1 MGGSVNLKGGG
12 QYQMPTTGTGESY
25 SPSYTPSGYGARYG
39 GYGQQYGGFGQQY
52 GSGMG
57 LGQGLEGIDLNNIPN
72 VSTGGKGFQ
81 QQPQYNY
88 QPAPVM
94 RPYVDQVSTG
104 GKGFQPRQ
112 TPSQSVAYAPMNIP
126 GMSFAQPRYFYPNIS
141 QQMLGLGGMGGLG
154 ATMPMYQRPGISGSG
169 ITYPAL
175 QPPAPP
181 PPPPPTS
188 TGGKGFQPSPVMPN
202 TPINPNLRPVM
213 PNNPSLA
220 PVSPRNPFEPTV
232 QPIRYEDRELPRA
245 DQRIP
250 QLEDSIYRD
259 MPLFVPGYSNEPL
272 VQPQASPYIA
282 NKPYVANE
290 YDRPEFSMP
299 SDFDRETGMR
309 KGPDIGSPM
318 YSGDLTSVPEEPVY
332 TEPALDE
339 TLVSPPTSTTSI
351 DRFEEPMYDTQ
362 DRDRGFMNID

>member
-181 PPPPPTS
+181 PPPPTS

-202 TPINPNLRPVM
+202 TPPINPSLRPVM

-259 MPLFVPGYSNEPL
+259 MPLFVDGYSNEPL
-272 VQPQASPYIA
+272 VKPQPSPYISDQ
-282 NKPYVANE
+282 PYVSEE
-290 YDRPEFSMP
+290 YDRPYVP
-299 SDFDRETGMR
+299 ADVQTAT
-309 KGPDIGSPM
+309 SPA
-318 YSGDLTSVPEEPVY
+318 PEEP
-332 TEPALDE
+332 P
-339 TLVSPPTSTTSI
+339 SPTTSI
-351 DRFEEPMYDTQ
+351 DRFEEPMYDTY
-362 DRDRGFMNID
+362 DRGVMDID

>member
-88 QPAPVM
+88 EPAPVM

-202 TPINPNLRPVM
+202 TPPINPNLRPVM

-220 PVSPRNPFEPTV
+220 PVSPRDMFNPTV
-232 QPIRYEDRELPRA
+232 QPPRYEDRQLPRA
-245 DQRIP
+245 DQRFP

-259 MPLFVPGYSNEPL
+259 MPMFVDGYSNKPL
-272 VQPQASPYIA
+272 MSERASPYIA
-282 NKPYVANE
+282 DQPYVSEE
-290 YDRPEFSMP
+290 YDRPYVPADVQTAP
-299 SDFDRETGMR
+299 S
-309 KGPDIGSPM
+309 PA
-318 YSGDLTSVPEEPVY
+318 PEEP
-332 TEPALDE
+332 A
-339 TLVSPPTSTTSI
+339 PTSPI

-362 DRDRGFMNID
+362 DRDRGFMDID

>member
-39 GYGQQYGGFGQQY
+39 GYGQQYGGYGQQY

-81 QQPQYNY
+81 QQPQYNF
-88 QPAPVM
+88 QPPPVM
-94 RPYVDQVSTG
+94 QPYTSQISTG
-104 GKGFQPRQ
+104 GKGFQQQ
-112 TPSQSVAYAPMNIP
+112 TPAQSVAYAPMNIP
-126 GMSFAQPRYFYPNIS
+126 GMSFAQPRYFYPNLS

-181 PPPPPTS
+181 PPTS
-188 TGGKGFQPSPVMPN
+188 TGGKGFRPSPVMPD
-202 TPINPNLRPVM
+202 TPPINPNLRPAV
-213 PNNPSLA
+213 PNNPTLT

-232 QPIRYEDRELPRA
+232 QPPRYEEPELPRA
-245 DQRIP
+245 DQRFP

-259 MPLFVPGYSNEPL
+259 MPMFVPGYSNEPL
-272 VQPQASPYIA
+272 AQPQASPYISDQ
-282 NKPYVANE
+282 PHVSEE
-290 YDRPEFSMP
+290 YDQLSVPADVSTP
-299 SDFDRETGMR
+299 SPITTAFDRF
-309 KGPDIGSPM
+309 
-318 YSGDLTSVPEEPVY
+318 EEPVY
-332 TEPALDE
+332 AQPALQEPA
-339 TLVSPPTSTTSI
+339 PTSPI

>member
-1 MGGSVNLKGGG
+1 MGGSVNLRGGG
-12 QYQMPTTGTGESY
+12 QYQMPTTGTGETY

-52 GSGMG
+52 GPGIG
-57 LGQGLEGIDLNNIPN
+57 LGQGLEGVDLNNIPN

-94 RPYVDQVSTG
+94 QPYVNQVSTG
-104 GKGFQPRQ
+104 GKGFQNRQ
-112 TPSQSVAYAPMNIP
+112 TPAQSVAYAPMNIP
-126 GMSFAQPRYFYPNIS
+126 QMQLAQPSFYYPNIGS
-141 QQMLGLGGMGGLG
+141 QMANLQATSGLGGLG
-154 ATMPMYQRPGISGSG
+154 ALGAFGNYPMMPRQPAPMQM
-169 ITYPAL
+169 YPAL
-175 QPPAPP
+175 QQ
-181 PPPPPTS
+181 PPPTS
-188 TGGKGFQPSPVMPN
+188 TGGKGFRPNPPTQPPMLPPRNPNPDLRPVLPS
-202 TPINPNLRPVM
+202 NPNL
-213 PNNPSLA
+213 S

-272 VQPQASPYIA
+272 VKPQASPYIA
-282 NKPYVANE
+282 DQPYVSEE
-290 YDRPEFSMP
+290 YDRPYVPADVSTP
-299 SDFDRETGMR
+299 SPVTTPFDR
-309 KGPDIGSPM
+309 
-318 YSGDLTSVPEEPVY
+318 LEEPVY
-332 TEPALDE
+332 AQPALEEPA
-339 TLVSPPTSTTSI
+339 PTSPI

-362 DRDRGFMNID
+362 DRSRGFMDID